1 MYKLFI
7 IHFFSFIYF
16 FLQIKL
22 FILSHM
28 MYCIVILYVEPKWKL
43 YTFIIQIANTIL
55 NQCISLCLYKIGRIT
70 KAIICLKL
78 KSFQFVMH
86 NREITHIV
94 KTEFIKN
101 SIGWKD
107 QMFFLLPFE
116 RKLCQNYK
124 QKKLFMKI
132 ICNQTF
138 IFFRR
143 RKYIALRYDWF
154 GLYTQWNP
162 NKPNTQKTW
171 NHSKNALSFHLYWY
185 FHLWDIK
192 STYIKFISWSRTHLL
207 PCSFNCD
214 TKSMGVCL

>member
-1 MYKLFI
+1 MWMYKLFI

-86 NREITHIV
+86 NKEITHIV

-124 QKKLFMKI
+124 QKK
-132 ICNQTF
+132 
-138 IFFRR
+138 FF
-143 RKYIALRYDWF
+143 YE
-154 GLYTQWNP
+154 T
-162 NKPNTQKTW
+162 T
-171 NHSKNALSFHLYWY
+171 
-185 FHLWDIK
+185 
-192 STYIKFISWSRTHLL
+192 
-207 PCSFNCD
+207 
-214 TKSMGVCL
+214 M